1 MQSAGG
7 IRKGHQTNSG
17 FSAQRTA
24 HRFVG
29 NALRL
34 KLHGPPA
41 AFEDRARCFNM
52 GSRLDLDVEDEKA
65 FIQRFLTAV
74 KVPKAR
80 TRVFPRDGGEL
91 ALGSAWQ
98 IAKEG
103 LMTPA

>member
-1 MQSAGG
+1 
-7 IRKGHQTNSG
+7 
-17 FSAQRTA
+17 
-24 HRFVG
+24 
-29 NALRL
+29 
-34 KLHGPPA
+34 
-41 AFEDRARCFNM
+41 M

>member
-1 MQSAGG
+1 VQSAGG

-52 GSRLDLDVEDEKA
+52 GFDQIGAKISFKDRQ
-65 FIQRFLTAV
+65 QRRNSSWGFGT
-74 KVPKAR
+74 
-80 TRVFPRDGGEL
+80 
-91 ALGSAWQ
+91 GS
-98 IAKEG
+98 G
-103 LMTPA
+103 V

>member
-1 MQSAGG
+1 VQSAGG

-52 GSRLDLDVEDEKA
+52 GFDQIGVKISFKDRQQRRNSSSNPLCRYVSPAPPMYNENERHYVTHPVDEMA
-65 FIQRFLTAV
+65 SI
-74 KVPKAR
+74 
-80 TRVFPRDGGEL
+80 
-91 ALGSAWQ
+91 
-98 IAKEG
+98 
-103 LMTPA
+103 